1 MLTDEQGN
9 VIKSGEKVKKNSTIT
24 IKATPA
30 AGYKYDGLRIDN
42 VVYAGKTEIT
52 ITRYTN
58 IEFGFS
64 KATGIDNVSADEI
77 GVSVIAARG
86 AITVAAPENA
96 SATVFAANGKAVDAA
111 AVNGNHTFAV
121 AAGTYVV
128 KVSAAD
134 GKTATVK
141 VAVK

>member
-1 MLTDEQGN
+1 MNQPFE
-9 VIKSGEKVKKNSTIT
+9 V
-24 IKATPA
+24 A
-30 AGYKYDGLRIDN
+30 
-42 VVYAGKTEIT
+42 
-52 ITRYTN
+52 
-58 IEFGFS
+58 IE
-64 KATGIDNVSADEI
+64 VSDVAHSL
-77 GVSVIAARG
+77 GVSVRAARG
-86 AITVAAPENA
+86 ASTGAAPEGA
-96 SATVFAANGKAVDAA
+96 AATVFAANGKAVDAA